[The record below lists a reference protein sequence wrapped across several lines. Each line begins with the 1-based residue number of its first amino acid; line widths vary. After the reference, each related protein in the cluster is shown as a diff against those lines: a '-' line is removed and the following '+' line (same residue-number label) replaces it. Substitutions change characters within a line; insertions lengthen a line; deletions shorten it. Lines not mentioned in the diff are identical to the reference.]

1 MKGLLISL
9 LCGVS
14 SSLRWFAPP
23 TTRAVYRP
31 LINSQLKMAGDVDTQ
46 LYTEEYDYD
55 DDDDDEDYETFE
67 YAQGKP
73 RRLGD
78 NDQVC
83 HTY

>member
-1 MKGLLISL
+1 
-9 LCGVS
+9 
-14 SSLRWFAPP
+14 
-23 TTRAVYRP
+23 
-31 LINSQLKMAGDVDTQ
+31 MAGDVDTQ
-46 LYTEEYDYD
+46 LYTEEYDY